1 MINGVHERAEII
13 RPILWMC
20 IVVHQRPEIYRV
32 VFAPHSQRRVKYSG
46 TGLMQS
52 NWE

>member
-13 RPILWMC
+13 LTGLWMC
-20 IVVHQRPEIYRV
+20 IVVHQRLDIYRAV
-32 VFAPHSQRRVKYSG
+32 SDPHSQRRVKYSG